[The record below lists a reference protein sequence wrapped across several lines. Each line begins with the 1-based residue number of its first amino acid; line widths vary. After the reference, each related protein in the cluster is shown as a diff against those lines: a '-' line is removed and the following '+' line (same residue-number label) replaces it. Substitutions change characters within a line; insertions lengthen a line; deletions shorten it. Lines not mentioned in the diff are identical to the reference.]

1 MHITINA
8 KISCHKNAAV
18 YFTLE
23 CYMHGSSSFAESTV
37 VH

>member
-18 YFTLE
+18 YCTLE
-23 CYMHGSSSFAESTV
+23 SYMHGSSGFAESTV